1 MTKFVG
7 TGVALITPFNK
18 DLSVDFDALT
28 KLVEY
33 NIANGIEY
41 LVISGTTGESAT
53 ITREEK
59 EAHTPQGGDGYISRH
74 GRDRPWRAASEHDA
88 WEAHC

>member
-28 KLVEY
+28 KLVE
-33 NIANGIEY
+33 
-41 LVISGTTGESAT
+41 
-53 ITREEK
+53 
-59 EAHTPQGGDGYISRH
+59 
-74 GRDRPWRAASEHDA
+74 
-88 WEAHC
+88 